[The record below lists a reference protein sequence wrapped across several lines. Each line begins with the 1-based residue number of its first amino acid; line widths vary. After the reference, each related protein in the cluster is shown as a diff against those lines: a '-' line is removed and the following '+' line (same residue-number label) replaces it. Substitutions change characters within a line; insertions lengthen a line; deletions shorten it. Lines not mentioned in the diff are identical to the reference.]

1 MFIRVSLF
9 EQPGVDVYD
18 SFLQD
23 IFPQIFFFLKSILC
37 FPKQCI
43 LIEKEKTFRA
53 GFSPRLYFVNVL
65 KET

>member
-1 MFIRVSLF
+1 MFIRVPLF
-9 EQPGVDVYD
+9 GQPGVDAYD

-23 IFPQIFFFLKSILC
+23 IFPQIFFLKSMLC

-53 GFSPRLYFVNVL
+53 GFRPRLYFVNVL